1 MAVTILKIGET
12 FYATTASRYYVYGGA
27 YGKFTCEGAAQGQFT
42 EQLFI
47 STVANG
53 AAQGQ
58 FGEHLVFP
66 GSGISNREAQGQFS
80 ESVRKNFVANSYFA
94 KGQFSEEV
102 KKIRIKN
109 ITETFYG
116 QAHKQNDALISAIE
130 QANGQFS
137 EEMFV
142 GYVNNQGI
150 ANGQFSEEVT
160 LIGGHYDQAPTWT
173 KVSPHSPLNGW
184 TKLTPGVR

>member
-1 MAVTILKIGET
+1 MAVTTLKVEDT
-12 FYATTASRYYVYGGA
+12 FYGAAKYTGYYI
-27 YGKFTCEGAAQGQFT
+27 YGKYGVWKVEGVAQGQFS
-42 EQLFI
+42 EELFI
-47 STVANG
+47 SVIHHRE
-53 AAQGQ
+53 AQGQ
-58 FGEHLVFP
+58 FDETLVFP